1 MRTTAGNAAGDAGA
15 NRDGQCRRCRWCKPR
30 QAVPQVSLVLLV
42 VVLLLVKLVLVLTS
56 APPLSHRP
64 RGTSACTACTAQ
76 QGAPRMLFQ
85 VV

>member
-1 MRTTAGNAAGDAGA
+1 MLQLVQRL
-15 NRDGQCRRCRWCKPR
+15 Q
-30 QAVPQVSLVLLV
+30 VLLLQV
-42 VVLLLVKLVLVLTS
+42 VLMVPLVQLLVVLLLVQLVLVLTS